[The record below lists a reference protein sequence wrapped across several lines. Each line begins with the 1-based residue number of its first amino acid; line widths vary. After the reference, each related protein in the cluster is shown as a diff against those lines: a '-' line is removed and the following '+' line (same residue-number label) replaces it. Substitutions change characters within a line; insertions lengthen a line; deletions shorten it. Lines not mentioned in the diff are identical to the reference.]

1 MRGHK
6 EGHKTSHRKHK
17 RHKCKRS
24 HRIGV
29 TADSFF
35 VPFVLFVAGLACLTL
50 FPRAPYSGRSLFEER
65 NSLVMSA
72 AESEFDEQWMRQ
84 ALSAAHEA
92 HALGEV
98 PIGTVIVSENKLVAI
113 CGNRTRT
120 DCDPTAH
127 AEIVA
132 LREAARKLGNYR
144 LPGVDVY
151 STIEPCAMCAGAL
164 IQARVRRL
172 IYGAADERA
181 GAVTSRFRICDT
193 DFLNHRIQVSSG
205 VLEAECRALMQE
217 FFQTRR
223 GRIVD

>member
-1 MRGHK
+1 M
-6 EGHKTSHRKHK
+6 
-17 RHKCKRS
+17 
-24 HRIGV
+24 
-29 TADSFF
+29 
-35 VPFVLFVAGLACLTL
+35 L
-50 FPRAPYSGRSLFEER
+50 YSGRSL
-65 NSLVMSA
+65 
-72 AESEFDEQWMRQ
+72 ESQFDEQWMRQ
-84 ALSAAHEA
+84 ALFAAREA
-92 HALGEV
+92 QASGEV
-98 PIGTVIVSENKLVAI
+98 PIGTCIVSENKLVAVS
-113 CGNRTRT
+113 GNRTRT

-144 LPGVDVY
+144 LTGVAVY

-172 IYGAADERA
+172 IYGAPDERA

-193 DFLNHRIQVSSG
+193 DFLNHRIEISAG